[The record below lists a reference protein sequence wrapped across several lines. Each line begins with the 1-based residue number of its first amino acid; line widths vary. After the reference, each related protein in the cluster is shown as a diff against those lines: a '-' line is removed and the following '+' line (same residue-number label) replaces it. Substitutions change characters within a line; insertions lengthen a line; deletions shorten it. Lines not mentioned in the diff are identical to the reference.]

1 MLKNNKPIAI
11 NHPMADQI
19 SIQDSEYHYCTPGV
33 SSEIAFF
40 RGKEWVVAPIEPF
53 AQYHDGCAYDTAV
66 YGHVPNELIESFLE
80 EYKA

>member
-40 RGKEWVVAPIEPF
+40 MNRKWVTDPIAPF
-53 AQYHDGCAYDTAV
+53 AEYHEAAYDTAV